1 MPAPART
8 TILGGGV
15 ALRRVAMV
23 ESLLG
28 DEVLEDILDESV
40 TRWLQVSES
49 SMRCLP
55 PYCTWLDTKLESWQF
70 LFTNQIP

>member
-1 MPAPART
+1 
-8 TILGGGV
+8 
-15 ALRRVAMV
+15 MV